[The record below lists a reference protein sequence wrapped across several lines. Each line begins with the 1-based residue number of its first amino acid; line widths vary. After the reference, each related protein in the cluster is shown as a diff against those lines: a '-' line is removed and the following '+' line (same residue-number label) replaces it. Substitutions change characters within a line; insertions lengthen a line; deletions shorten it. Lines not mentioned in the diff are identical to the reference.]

1 MSIITVHVIWLFHK
15 ITHHHKITVYG
26 IFNFELLETKNG
38 SSYNNHYFQFYVVK
52 WFYKK
57 KNYPSKLHS
66 YNVLMVA

>member
-1 MSIITVHVIWLFHK
+1 MIYVFRIFMSIITVHVIRPFHK

-26 IFNFELLETKNG
+26 IFNFELLKTKNG

-57 KNYPSKLHS
+57 KL
-66 YNVLMVA
+66 AFQIT